1 MKISETIC
9 LDEGFMDTSFRTM
22 GRKVASGAGKV
33 VSGVGKV
40 ATGTAGAVA
49 YGAGGILGGA
59 HGAKDSFV
67 GGYHAGRNAVRNW
80 RGSGDYNG
88 NYGDYNG
95 NYGGNNNGLSASIGN
110 GNGNIG
116 NPSGRQPI
124 NILVPGGAHNVT
136 PMFKIKKPIRWVHK
150 GAAYT
155 QIAVIFNNFANR
167 SSSGIKLYIA
177 APENAGKNQPVWE
190 VKTKYKNGRI
200 ANGFTRN
207 QAEMVARKIL
217 SNAMFNR
224 NHYVISQWKGNAILI
239 HDPYKF

>member
-9 LDEGFMDTSFRTM
+9 LDEGIMDTTFRQM
-22 GRKVASGAGKV
+22 GINAIGAS
-33 VSGVGKV
+33 
-40 ATGTAGAVA
+40 A

-67 GGYHAGRNAVRNW
+67 SGYHAGRNAVRNW

-95 NYGGNNNGLSASIGN
+95 NYGGNNNGMSGNIGN
-110 GNGNIG
+110 GNGNSNGG

-136 PMFKIKKPIRWVHK
+136 PMFKIKKPIRWVRK
-150 GAAYT
+150 GVAYT
-155 QIAVIFNNFANR
+155 QIAIIFNNFANR